1 MPENPE
7 IRKLA
12 QKVSRLERELDEMR
26 GATEKLRISELWKDK
41 ILNSLKAAVLV
52 VTPDRKMVNINEGAV
67 HMLGYS
73 REELRNLSTEVLH
86 VDRTHY
92 LEFGKMMKKA
102 FENDEQAN
110 FEFKARRKN
119 GEIFASEH
127 TVTIIRGENGESLG
141 MVSVIRDITERKE
154 SEMALQRAHRELE
167 VRMERRT
174 SQLEKA
180 HEDIRENEK
189 KLRQSQKMEAM
200 GTMAGGISH
209 DFNNILS
216 SILGYTELSLDELEP
231 GSRLAENLEEVYTA
245 GKRARDLVK
254 QILAFARQTDEV
266 KRPIQVGLIA
276 KEVLKLIRSSIPTT
290 IKIQPIIRSD
300 SLIMGNPSQVHQIF
314 INLCTNAAHAMGEK
328 GGILKLSVEDMTFNH
343 ENGMSHPELIP
354 GDYLKIRVSD
364 TGSGIAPEV
373 IDSIFEPYF
382 TTKEQEEGTGLGLA
396 TVHGIVESYG
406 GKIMAESQPG
416 AETVFTLYLPVEK
429 KRGLLPRPEPAALP
443 KGRERILFVDDE
455 APIAGM
461 ARQILE
467 RLEYTVTTRT
477 SSLEAL
483 ALFQADPHA
492 FDLVITDMAMPD
504 MRGDKLTTQ
513 LMAARPHIPV
523 ILCTGFSNQISEE
536 SAIKIGIKAF
546 VYKPIVRKDLAETV
560 RRVLDNNA

>member
-1 MPENPE
+1 MPEKSGLL
-7 IRKLA
+7 KLE
-12 QKVSRLERELDEMR
+12 QKVKRLEMELNEMR
-26 GATEKLRISELWKDK
+26 DAAEKLRTSELWKDK
-41 ILNSLKAAVLV
+41 ILNSIKAAVLV
-52 VTPDRKMVNINEGAV
+52 MTPDRNMVNVNDGAV
-67 HMLGYS
+67 RMLGYS
-73 REELRNLSTEVLH
+73 REELTHLSTEFLH
-86 VDRTHY
+86 MDRDHY
-92 LEFGKMMKKA
+92 LEFGKRMKKA

-119 GEIFASEH
+119 GEIFATEH
-127 TVTIIRGENGESLG
+127 TVTIIRGETGESLG
-141 MVSVIRDITERKE
+141 MVSVIHDITERKE
-154 SEMALQRAHRELE
+154 SELALQRAHRELE
-167 VRMERRT
+167 VLMERRT
-174 SQLEKA
+174 SQLKKA

-200 GTMAGGISH
+200 GTMAGGIAH

-290 IKIQPIIRSD
+290 IKIQPVIRSD

-314 INLCTNAAHAMGEK
+314 INLCTNAAHAMGEN
-328 GGILKLSVEDMTFNH
+328 GGILKLIIEDMTFNH
-343 ENGMSHPELIP
+343 RNGISHPELTP
-354 GDYLKIRVSD
+354 GDYLKIRISD
-364 TGSGIAPEV
+364 TGSGIAPEI

-396 TVHGIVESYG
+396 MVHGIVESYG

-416 AETVFTLYLPVEK
+416 EETVFTLYLPVEK
-429 KRGLLPRPEPAALP
+429 KRGLLPRPEPGALS

-467 RLEYTVTTRT
+467 RLGYTVTTRT

-483 ALFQADPHA
+483 TLFQAGPHA

-513 LMAARPHIPV
+513 LMAVRPRIPV

-536 SAIKIGIKAF
+536 SALKIGIKAF

-560 RRVLDNNA
+560 RRVLDGNA